1 MSRRTNTTHLVTAN
15 VNDPAIVRA
24 DNRRDSEKGN
34 YRGIKKERRE
44 GEARRGEA
52 RRSEANDA
60 KAPSR
65 ELVVK

>member
-1 MSRRTNTTHLVTAN
+1 MTAN
-15 VNDPAIVRA
+15 LNDPAIVRA

-34 YRGIKKERRE
+34 YRGIKKERCE
-44 GEARRGEA
+44 GEARQDEA
-52 RRSEANDA
+52 RRDDA